1 METQQQFD
9 IRFGYAERRRKKSF
23 KNAPRIIWK
32 SKSKI
37 VA

>member
-1 METQQQFD
+1 METPQQFD
-9 IRFGYAERRRKKSF
+9 LRFGYAERRRKKSF

>member
-1 METQQQFD
+1 METLQQFD
-9 IRFGYAERRRKKSF
+9 LRFGYAERRRRKSF